1 MGHPASGEVA
11 ARARD
16 FNHEVQRV
24 ACDVFEP
31 WPHGTVVRATRY
43 PDYWAFNLVRVEEDP
58 EMSARELAAF
68 ADEALDGLAHRR
80 IDFELA
86 AAAERLRPNF
96 EELGWLTQR
105 LVWMRHEA
113 PPPPVPEIAVEEVP
127 YEAVHD
133 LRVAWH
139 YEEFPDVDFG
149 DLSAQAR
156 DLAARLDAQILAVR
170 DGGRAVAY
178 TEVDRV
184 GRSAEVAQVYVSPGF
199 RGGGFGTALT
209 SAAIEAARDA
219 DETWIVADDE
229 GRPKELY
236 ARLGFRP
243 VWTAIEALRPG

>member
-31 WPHGTVVRATRY
+31 WPHSTVVRATRY

-58 EMSARELAAF
+58 EMSAQELAAF
-68 ADEALDGLAHRR
+68 ADEALDGLPHRR
-80 IDFELA
+80 IDFERA
-86 AAAERLRPNF
+86 AAAEQLRPDF

-139 YEEFPDVDFG
+139 YEEFRTWT
-149 DLSAQAR
+149 SATSPPRRATSPR
-156 DLAARLDAQILAVR
+156 AWTRRSWPSGTAGERWPIPRSTASGARL
-170 DGGRAVAY
+170 
-178 TEVDRV
+178 
-184 GRSAEVAQVYVSPGF
+184 RSLRSMSVPA
-199 RGGGFGTALT
+199 TA
-209 SAAIEAARDA
+209 AAAS
-219 DETWIVADDE
+219 
-229 GRPKELY
+229 GP
-236 ARLGFRP
+236 P
-243 VWTAIEALRPG
+243 